1 MKKTDYN
8 GQYIGD
14 SAVSF
19 FDKLAKLESM
29 DNYKQD
35 RNPLYKGRYQIGVD
49 VLKDLK
55 LIDSSIKHWD
65 NVVFVGDFAKK
76 YKLTNKQSFFN
87 SPEAQDEIVMMS
99 IYKRWAYLKRYSDKM
114 CTQFNVPA
122 NAVHRRPKKNE
133 ALESN
138 VLKKL
143 KEKKAQGYKATD
155 FRGKTLKLSSSGIL
169 AGSHLAGQG
178 AVGNA
183 IRTNCTGEYGIPCD
197 GNNVPFYFYHEN
209 LSGHDLSV
217 IIGFKD
223 PCGISNVVLKND
235 SNKDKKQIDEK
246 AKVTSKEL
254 EKKSLETKVIP
265 NESKEIKIKEEAVYE
280 FSGQKYEEVA
290 DTEEYKKDREEQSKE
305 PKIVFVKADEAIIE
319 RLKEKFNNTKLYNQ
333 DYIKY
338 VETKTN
344 RKIFEENKKD
354 MEYILKVYDEKTK
367 DKITDSGNIINQV
380 NFDILRGREEVNKKI
395 RIEDLIYYIY
405 CNPIANKSKI
415 ESLEDVLSQY
425 SAKYVIYPEKKTI
438 NTVEKQKEYLVKNVE
453 NALETNQNNEVKVEK
468 NELPE
473 KYNKYLKGI
482 KDIDEVEIKIEK
494 VEIDK
499 IDQTSAFKLIKEIG
513 GSEEYKKAYEKDE
526 NGIYKYP
533 IIRRLL
539 DNIFIEFLKVQSGF
553 KAENE
558 IKFYDNH
565 KYRDSNI
572 VRNYILW
579 YIKNYKG
586 LIIPSKDPD
595 NMFNRLSRLGQN
607 TRVTTILKSWI
618 ESKSPIKV
626 ENVRRIEKNITNIYE
641 KYRDETDKVKDKE
654 IIHNLFKSQKDLRNY
669 AASIDA
675 MNIYSF
681 YIDFYN
687 IENIVTPDKTMY
699 VNDKCILKCTLGED
713 ISRIIASENGVTLEG
728 GAQLNIAD
736 KNIQPFKMCK
746 AIKYCKPEL
755 AALWEK
761 HTDVEVRG
769 KPALLDIATIKCV
782 YGGTISIDDAGQ
794 NKVGIAK
801 GEIDKNSESKKDVDC
816 TYKVMEKITE
826 QINKEFMQ
834 TQLKE
839 ECIKFA
845 KNVKEYGKLL
855 KEINLKEI
863 ADIKRGILSD
873 EMKKIPLEKINE
885 KVRNIEKLKVEM
897 SKEKEKEIREKIF
910 ATFNESYKRIK
921 NISNPDFDSKGIIKK
936 YGMAM
941 CDHANQNFYNSKIL
955 SIIVFGYLMKSA
967 NVKESEDEKSEIEKV
982 LNEKND
988 KIETV
993 ESDKNKVLEGYA
1005 VGEKTTAQV
1014 AVTEQSKIT
1023 MSEIETWI
1031 NVGGKLYA
1039 ELKKAPTT
1047 VDIVEEIKKN
1057 GKVLVKCPF
1066 SLVQWQQVH
1075 GNSMTGNVSMSNVDT
1090 KTNSESTS
1098 KVELNTI
1105 QDSKKNSGNV
1115 SGGGANIKETTAQR
1129 QKVENK
1135 GNNSQKA
1142 PVTQATKNDN
1152 KANASSNDGSKKQ
1165 EIPKA
1170 NNTTTITNC
1179 PNCNVESR
1187 APWMKIALEEYRK
1200 YKGIKETVNPLANK
1214 VREYHKIG
1222 SSLPEKGPETAWCA
1236 SFVNWVLKQA
1246 KVKNWGTASS
1256 QGPITDKQKRMKK
1269 IDTPVYGAIIM
1280 LTNYEKGTMQSIGQ
1294 GHVTFLYG
1302 ETEDG
1307 KYYIGLGGNQG
1318 DSITLGK
1325 FKKTGISYS
1334 AKTFDQ
1340 RFVALYLPSDY
1351 EIKESD
1357 KLTKKDIYPND
1368 IAKIDNTR

>member
-14 SAVSF
+14 SAVAF
-19 FDKLAKLESM
+19 FDKLARLESM
-29 DNYKQD
+29 DDYKQD
-35 RNPLYKGRYQIGVD
+35 RNSSFKGRYQIGVD
-49 VLKDLK
+49 VLKDLN

-65 NVVFVGDFAKK
+65 NVVFKGDFAKK

-99 IYKRWAYLKRYSDKM
+99 IYKRWAYLKRYSDKI
-114 CTQFNVPA
+114 CTQFSIPA
-122 NAVHRRPKKNE
+122 NALHRLPNKSE

-138 VLKKL
+138 VFKKL
-143 KEKKAQGYKATD
+143 KGKEAQGYKVTD
-155 FRGKTLKLSSSGIL
+155 FRGKTLKLSSSGVL

-197 GNNVPFYFYHEN
+197 GNNIPFYFYHEN
-209 LSGHDLSV
+209 LDGYDLSV

-223 PCGISNVVLKND
+223 PCFNNNVVLKND
-235 SNKDKKQIDEK
+235 TNKDKKQIDEK
-246 AKVTSKEL
+246 VKEA
-254 EKKSLETKVIP
+254 KKSEKT
-265 NESKEIKIKEEAVYE
+265 EIKEEAVYE

-290 DTEEYKKDREEQSKE
+290 DTEEYKKDREDQSKE
-305 PKIVFVKADEAIIE
+305 PKIVFVKSDEVILE
-319 RLKEKFNNTKLYNQ
+319 RLQEKFNDTKLYNQ

-344 RKIFEENKKD
+344 RKIFEENKED
-354 MEYILKVYDEKTK
+354 IEHILKSYDEKTK
-367 DKITDSGNIINQV
+367 NDKTSGNIVNQV
-380 NFDILRGREEVNKKI
+380 NFDILRGREEVDKKI
-395 RIEDLIYYIY
+395 RIDDLIYYIY
-405 CNPIANKSKI
+405 CNPIVNKSKI
-415 ESLEDVLSQY
+415 ETLEDVLSQY
-425 SAKYVIYPEKKTI
+425 SARYVIYPEKKTI
-438 NTVEKQKEYLVKNVE
+438 NSVEKQKEYLVKNVE
-453 NALETNQNNEVKVEK
+453 NALETNQNNKVKVEK

-482 KDIDEVEIKIEK
+482 KDIDEIKIKIEK

-499 IDQTSAFKLIKEIG
+499 VIQTSAFKLIKEIG
-513 GSEEYKKAYEKDE
+513 ESEEYKKAYEKDE

-539 DNIFIEFLKVQSGF
+539 DNIFIEFLKVQTGF

-595 NMFNRLSRLGQN
+595 NMFNRLNKLGN
-607 TRVTTILKSWI
+607 EGRVTTIFKSWV

-626 ENVRRIEKNITNIYE
+626 ENIRKIEKYIVEVYD
-641 KYRDETDKVKDKE
+641 KYRDESDKTKDRE
-654 IIHNLFKSQKDLRNY
+654 IIHSLFENQKSLRNY
-669 AASIDA
+669 VANIDA

-681 YIDFYN
+681 YIDFYD
-687 IENIVTPDKTMY
+687 IENVITPDKTMY
-699 VNDKCILKCTLGED
+699 VNDKCILKCTLGID

-769 KPALLDIATIKCV
+769 KPALLDIATIQCI

-801 GEIDKNSESKKDVDC
+801 DEIEKSGESKKDVDC
-816 TYKVMEKITE
+816 TYKVMEKISE
-826 QINKEFMQ
+826 QINNEFMQ

-885 KVRNIEKLKVEM
+885 KVRNIEKLKSEM
-897 SKEKEKEIREKIF
+897 SKEKEKEIREKIILSF
-910 ATFNESYKRIK
+910 KESYKRIK

-936 YGMAM
+936 YGIAM

-967 NVKESEDEKSEIEKV
+967 NLKESEEEKSEIEKV
-982 LNEKND
+982 LNEIND
-988 KIETV
+988 KNETV
-993 ESDKNKVLEGYA
+993 EADKNKVLEGYA
-1005 VGEKTTAQV
+1005 VGEKTIAQ
-1014 AVTEQSKIT
+1014 ATVTEQSKIA
-1023 MSEIETWI
+1023 MAEIETWI
-1031 NVGGKLYA
+1031 NIGGKLYA

-1075 GNSMTGNVSMSNVDT
+1075 GNSTTGNVSVHNVDN
-1090 KTNSESTS
+1090 KENSESTS
-1098 KVELNTI
+1098 KVELNAI
-1105 QDSKKNSGNV
+1105 QDSKNNSENV
-1115 SGGGANIKETTAQR
+1115 SSGGANIKETAAQG

-1135 GNNSQKA
+1135 GNNIQKA

-1170 NNTTTITNC
+1170 NSTTTITNC
-1179 PNCNVESR
+1179 PNCNVGER
-1187 APWMKIALEEYRK
+1187 APWMKIALEEYKK
-1200 YKGIKETVNPLANK
+1200 YKGIKETVNPLADR

-1222 SSLPEKGPETAWCA
+1222 SSLPKAGPGTAWCA

-1280 LTNYEKGTMQSIGQ
+1280 LTNYKKGTMQSIGQ

-1302 ETEDG
+1302 ETEDRQH
-1307 KYYIGLGGNQG
+1307 YIGLGGNQG

-1325 FKKTGISYS
+1325 FKKTGVSYS
-1334 AKTFDQ
+1334 SKSFDQ

-1357 KLTKKDIYPND
+1357 KLTGKDIYPND

>member
-14 SAVSF
+14 SAVAF
-19 FDKLAKLESM
+19 FDKLARLESM
-29 DNYKQD
+29 DDYKQD
-35 RNPLYKGRYQIGVD
+35 RNSLFKGRYQIGVD

-65 NVVFVGDFAKK
+65 NVVFKGDFAKK

-99 IYKRWAYLKRYSDKM
+99 IYKRWAYLKRYSDKI
-114 CTQFNVPA
+114 CTQFSIPA
-122 NAVHRRPKKNE
+122 NALHRLPNKSE

-138 VLKKL
+138 VFKKL
-143 KEKKAQGYKATD
+143 KAKKAQGYKVTD
-155 FRGKTLKLSSSGIL
+155 FRGKTLKLSSSGVL

-197 GNNVPFYFYHEN
+197 GNNIPFYFYHEN
-209 LSGHDLSV
+209 LDGYDLSV

-223 PCGISNVVLKND
+223 PCFNNNVVLKND
-235 SNKDKKQIDEK
+235 TNKDKKQIDEK
-246 AKVTSKEL
+246 VKEA
-254 EKKSLETKVIP
+254 KKSEKT
-265 NESKEIKIKEEAVYE
+265 EIKEEAVYK

-290 DTEEYKKDREEQSKE
+290 DTEEYKKDREDQSKE
-305 PKIVFVKADEAIIE
+305 PKIVFVKSDEVILE
-319 RLKEKFNNTKLYNQ
+319 RLQEKFNDTKLYNQ

-344 RKIFEENKKD
+344 RKIFEENKED
-354 MEYILKVYDEKTK
+354 IEHILKSYDEKTK
-367 DKITDSGNIINQV
+367 NSTNSGNIVNQV
-380 NFDILRGREEVNKKI
+380 NFDILRGREEVDKKI
-395 RIEDLIYYIY
+395 RIDDLIYYIY
-405 CNPIANKSKI
+405 CNPIINKSKI
-415 ESLEDVLSQY
+415 ETLEDVLSQY
-425 SAKYVIYPEKKTI
+425 SARYVIYPEKKTI
-438 NTVEKQKEYLVKNVE
+438 NSVEKQKEYLVKNVE
-453 NALETNQNNEVKVEK
+453 NALETNQNNKVKVEK

-482 KDIDEVEIKIEK
+482 KDIDEIKIKIEK

-499 IDQTSAFKLIKEIG
+499 IVQTSAFKLIKEIG

-539 DNIFIEFLKVQSGF
+539 DNIFIEFLKVQTGF

-595 NMFNRLSRLGQN
+595 NMFNRLNKLGN
-607 TRVTTILKSWI
+607 EGRVTTIFKSWV

-626 ENVRRIEKNITNIYE
+626 ENIRKIEKYIVEVYD
-641 KYRDETDKVKDKE
+641 KYRDESDKTKDRE
-654 IIHNLFKSQKDLRNY
+654 IIHSLFENQKSLRNY
-669 AASIDA
+669 VANIDA

-681 YIDFYN
+681 YIDFYD
-687 IENIVTPDKTMY
+687 IENVITPDKTMY
-699 VNDKCILKCTLGED
+699 VNDKCILKCTLGID

-769 KPALLDIATIKCV
+769 KPALLDIATIQCI

-801 GEIDKNSESKKDVDC
+801 DEIEKSGESKKDVDC

-826 QINKEFMQ
+826 QINNEFMQ
-834 TQLKE
+834 SQLKA
-839 ECIKFA
+839 ECVKFS

-885 KVRNIEKLKVEM
+885 KVRNIEKLKSEM
-897 SKEKEKEIREKIF
+897 SKEKEKEIREKIILSF
-910 ATFNESYKRIK
+910 KESYKRIK

-936 YGMAM
+936 YGIAM

-967 NVKESEDEKSEIEKV
+967 NLKESEEEKSEIEKV
-982 LNEKND
+982 LNEIND

-993 ESDKNKVLEGYA
+993 EADKNKVLEGYA
-1005 VGEKTTAQV
+1005 VGEKTITQAT
-1014 AVTEQSKIT
+1014 VTEQSKIA
-1023 MSEIETWI
+1023 MAEIETWI

-1039 ELKKAPTT
+1039 ELKKAPTM

-1075 GNSMTGNVSMSNVDT
+1075 GNSTTGNVSVNNVDN
-1090 KTNSESTS
+1090 KENSESTS
-1098 KVELNTI
+1098 KVELNAI
-1105 QDSKKNSGNV
+1105 QDSKNNSENV
-1115 SGGGANIKETTAQR
+1115 SSGGANIKETTVQG
-1129 QKVENK
+1129 QKMENK

-1142 PVTQATKNDN
+1142 PETQATKNDN
-1152 KANASSNDGSKKQ
+1152 KTNASSNDGSKKQ

-1170 NNTTTITNC
+1170 NSTTTITNC
-1179 PNCNVESR
+1179 PNCNVGER
-1187 APWMKIALEEYRK
+1187 APWMKIALEEYKK
-1200 YKGIKETVNPLANK
+1200 YKGIKETVNPLADR

-1222 SSLPEKGPETAWCA
+1222 SSLPKAGPGTAWCA

-1280 LTNYEKGTMQSIGQ
+1280 LTNYKKGTMQSIGQ

-1302 ETEDG
+1302 ETEDRQH
-1307 KYYIGLGGNQG
+1307 YIGLGGNQG

-1325 FKKTGISYS
+1325 FKKTGVSYS
-1334 AKTFDQ
+1334 SKSFDQ

-1357 KLTKKDIYPND
+1357 KLTGKDIYPND

>member
-14 SAVSF
+14 SAVAF
-19 FDKLAKLESM
+19 FDKLARLESM
-29 DNYKQD
+29 DDYKQD
-35 RNPLYKGRYQIGVD
+35 RNSLFKGRYQIGVD

-65 NVVFVGDFAKK
+65 NVVFKGDFAKK

-99 IYKRWAYLKRYSDKM
+99 IYKRWAYLKRYSDKI
-114 CTQFNVPA
+114 CTQFSIPA
-122 NAVHRRPKKNE
+122 NALHRLPNKSE

-138 VLKKL
+138 VFKKL
-143 KEKKAQGYKATD
+143 KGKEAQGYKVTD

-197 GNNVPFYFYHEN
+197 GNNIPFYFYHEN
-209 LSGHDLSV
+209 LDGYDLSV

-223 PCGISNVVLKND
+223 PCFNNNVVLKND
-235 SNKDKKQIDEK
+235 TNKDKKQIDEK
-246 AKVTSKEL
+246 VKEA
-254 EKKSLETKVIP
+254 KKSEKT
-265 NESKEIKIKEEAVYE
+265 EIKEEAVYE

-290 DTEEYKKDREEQSKE
+290 DTEEYKKDREDQSKE
-305 PKIVFVKADEAIIE
+305 PKIVFVKSDEVILE
-319 RLKEKFNNTKLYNQ
+319 RLKEKFNDIKLYNQ

-344 RKIFEENKKD
+344 RKIFEENKED
-354 MEYILKVYDEKTK
+354 IEHILKSYDEKTK
-367 DKITDSGNIINQV
+367 NDKISGNIVNQV
-380 NFDILRGREEVNKKI
+380 NFDILRGREEVDKKI
-395 RIEDLIYYIY
+395 RIDDLIYYIY
-405 CNPIANKSKI
+405 CNPIINKSKI
-415 ESLEDVLSQY
+415 ETLEDVLSQY
-425 SAKYVIYPEKKTI
+425 SARYVIYPEKKTI
-438 NTVEKQKEYLVKNVE
+438 NSVEKQKEYLVKNVE

-499 IDQTSAFKLIKEIG
+499 IVQTSAFKLIKEIG

-526 NGIYKYP
+526 YGIYKYP

-553 KAENE
+553 KNENE
-558 IKFYDNH
+558 KKYYDNH
-565 KYRDSNI
+565 KYKDSNI

-595 NMFNRLSRLGQN
+595 NMFNRLSKLGQD

-626 ENVRRIEKNITNIYE
+626 ENVRRIEKYITNIYE
-641 KYRDETDKVKDKE
+641 KYRDETDKAKDRE
-654 IIHNLFKSQKDLRNY
+654 IIHSLFENQKSLRNY
-669 AASIDA
+669 VANIDA

-681 YIDFYN
+681 YIDFYD
-687 IENIVTPDKTMY
+687 IENMITPDKTMY
-699 VNDKCILKCTLGED
+699 VNDKCILKCTLGID

-769 KPALLDIATIKCV
+769 KPALLDIATIQCI

-801 GEIDKNSESKKDVDC
+801 DEIEKSGESKKDVDC
-816 TYKVMEKITE
+816 NYRVMEKISE
-826 QINKEFMQ
+826 QINNEFMQ
-834 TQLKE
+834 SQLKA
-839 ECIKFA
+839 ECVKFS

-885 KVRNIEKLKVEM
+885 KVRNIEKLKSEM
-897 SKEKEKEIREKIF
+897 SKEKEKEIREKIILSF
-910 ATFNESYKRIK
+910 KESYKRIK

-936 YGMAM
+936 YGIAM

-967 NVKESEDEKSEIEKV
+967 NLKESEEEKSEIEKV
-982 LNEKND
+982 LNEIND
-988 KIETV
+988 KNETV
-993 ESDKNKVLEGYA
+993 EADKNKVLEGYA
-1005 VGEKTTAQV
+1005 VGEKTIAQ
-1014 AVTEQSKIT
+1014 ATVTEQSKIA
-1023 MSEIETWI
+1023 MAEIETWI
-1031 NVGGKLYA
+1031 NIGGKLYA

-1075 GNSMTGNVSMSNVDT
+1075 GNSTTGNVSVHNVDN
-1090 KTNSESTS
+1090 KENSESTS
-1098 KVELNTI
+1098 KVELNAI
-1105 QDSKKNSGNV
+1105 QDSKNNSENV
-1115 SGGGANIKETTAQR
+1115 SSGGANIKETAAQG

-1135 GNNSQKA
+1135 GNNIQKA

-1170 NNTTTITNC
+1170 NSTTTITNC
-1179 PNCNVESR
+1179 PNCNVGER
-1187 APWMKIALEEYRK
+1187 APWMKIALEEYKK
-1200 YKGIKETVNPLANK
+1200 YKGIKETVNPLADR

-1222 SSLPEKGPETAWCA
+1222 SSLPKAGPGTAWCA

-1280 LTNYEKGTMQSIGQ
+1280 LTNYKKGTMQSIGQ

-1302 ETEDG
+1302 ETEDRQH
-1307 KYYIGLGGNQG
+1307 YIGLGGNQG

-1325 FKKTGISYS
+1325 FKKTGVSYS
-1334 AKTFDQ
+1334 SKSFDQ

-1357 KLTKKDIYPND
+1357 KLTGKDIYPND

>member
-14 SAVSF
+14 SAVAF
-19 FDKLAKLESM
+19 FDKLARLESM
-29 DNYKQD
+29 DDYKQD
-35 RNPLYKGRYQIGVD
+35 RNSLFKGRYQIGVD

-65 NVVFVGDFAKK
+65 NVVFKGDFAKK

-99 IYKRWAYLKRYSDKM
+99 IYKRWAYLKRYSDKI
-114 CTQFNVPA
+114 CTQFSIPA
-122 NAVHRRPKKNE
+122 NALHRLPNKSE

-138 VLKKL
+138 VFKKL
-143 KEKKAQGYKATD
+143 KGKEAQGYKVTD

-197 GNNVPFYFYHEN
+197 GNNIPFYFYHEN
-209 LSGHDLSV
+209 LDGYDLSV
-217 IIGFKD
+217 ITGFKD
-223 PCGISNVVLKND
+223 PCFNNNVVLKND
-235 SNKDKKQIDEK
+235 TNKDKKQIDEK
-246 AKVTSKEL
+246 VKEA
-254 EKKSLETKVIP
+254 KKSEKT
-265 NESKEIKIKEEAVYE
+265 EIKEEAVYE

-305 PKIVFVKADEAIIE
+305 PKIVFVKSDEVILE
-319 RLKEKFNNTKLYNQ
+319 RLQEKFNDTKLYNQ

-344 RKIFEENKKD
+344 RKIFEENKED
-354 MEYILKVYDEKTK
+354 IEHILKSYDEKTK
-367 DKITDSGNIINQV
+367 NDKISGNIVNQV
-380 NFDILRGREEVNKKI
+380 NFDILRGREEVDKKI
-395 RIEDLIYYIY
+395 RVDDLIYYIY
-405 CNPIANKSKI
+405 CNPIINKSKI
-415 ESLEDVLSQY
+415 ETLEDVLSQY
-425 SAKYVIYPEKKTI
+425 SARYVIYPEKKTI
-438 NTVEKQKEYLVKNVE
+438 NSVEKQKEYLVKNVE
-453 NALETNQNNEVKVEK
+453 NTLETNQNNEVKVEK

-482 KDIDEVEIKIEK
+482 KDIDEIKIKIEK

-499 IDQTSAFKLIKEIG
+499 VIQTSAFKLIKEIG

-539 DNIFIEFLKVQSGF
+539 DNIFIEFLKVQTGF

-595 NMFNRLSRLGQN
+595 NMFNRLNKLGN
-607 TRVTTILKSWI
+607 EGRVTTIFKSWV

-626 ENVRRIEKNITNIYE
+626 ENIRKIEKFIVEEYD
-641 KYRDETDKVKDKE
+641 KYRDESDKTKDRE
-654 IIHNLFKSQKDLRNY
+654 IIHSLFENQKSLRNY
-669 AASIDA
+669 VANIDA

-681 YIDFYN
+681 YIDFYD
-687 IENIVTPDKTMY
+687 IENVITPDKTMY

-713 ISRIIASENGVTLEG
+713 ISKIIASENGVTLEG

-769 KPALLDIATIKCV
+769 KPALLDIATIQCI

-801 GEIDKNSESKKDVDC
+801 DEIEKSGESKKDVDC

-826 QINKEFMQ
+826 QINNEFMQ
-834 TQLKE
+834 SQLKA
-839 ECIKFA
+839 ECVKFS

-885 KVRNIEKLKVEM
+885 KVRNIEKLKSEM
-897 SKEKEKEIREKIF
+897 SKEKEKEIREKIILSF
-910 ATFNESYKRIK
+910 KESYKRIK

-936 YGMAM
+936 YGIAM

-967 NVKESEDEKSEIEKV
+967 NLKESEEEKSEIEKV
-982 LNEKND
+982 LNEIND
-988 KIETV
+988 KNETV
-993 ESDKNKVLEGYA
+993 EADKNKVLEGYA
-1005 VGEKTTAQV
+1005 VGEKTIAQ
-1014 AVTEQSKIT
+1014 ATVTEQSKIA
-1023 MSEIETWI
+1023 MAEIETWI
-1031 NVGGKLYA
+1031 NIGGKLYA

-1075 GNSMTGNVSMSNVDT
+1075 GNSTTGNVSVHNVDN

-1098 KVELNTI
+1098 KIELNAI
-1105 QDSKKNSGNV
+1105 QDSKNNSENV
-1115 SGGGANIKETTAQR
+1115 SSGGANIKETAAQG

-1135 GNNSQKA
+1135 GNNIQKA

-1170 NNTTTITNC
+1170 NSTTTITNC
-1179 PNCNVESR
+1179 PNCNVGER
-1187 APWMKIALEEYRK
+1187 APWMKIALEEYKK
-1200 YKGIKETVNPLANK
+1200 YKGIKETVNPLADR

-1222 SSLPEKGPETAWCA
+1222 SSLPKAGPGTAWCA

-1280 LTNYEKGTMQSIGQ
+1280 LTNYKKGTMQSIGQ

-1302 ETEDG
+1302 ETEDRQH
-1307 KYYIGLGGNQG
+1307 YIGLGGNQG

-1325 FKKTGISYS
+1325 FKKTGVSYS
-1334 AKTFDQ
+1334 SKSFDQ

-1357 KLTKKDIYPND
+1357 KLTGKDIYPND

>member
-14 SAVSF
+14 SAVAF
-19 FDKLAKLESM
+19 FDKLARLESM
-29 DNYKQD
+29 DDYKQD
-35 RNPLYKGRYQIGVD
+35 RNSSFKGRYQIGVD

-65 NVVFVGDFAKK
+65 NVIFKGDFAKK

-99 IYKRWAYLKRYSDKM
+99 IYKRWAYLKRYSDKI
-114 CTQFNVPA
+114 CTQFSIPA
-122 NAVHRRPKKNE
+122 NALHRLPNKSE

-138 VLKKL
+138 VFKKL
-143 KEKKAQGYKATD
+143 KGKEAQGYKVTD

-197 GNNVPFYFYHEN
+197 GNNIPFYFYHEN
-209 LSGHDLSV
+209 LDGYDLSV
-217 IIGFKD
+217 ITGFKD
-223 PCGISNVVLKND
+223 PCFNNNVVLKND
-235 SNKDKKQIDEK
+235 TNKDKKQIDEK
-246 AKVTSKEL
+246 VKEA
-254 EKKSLETKVIP
+254 KKSEKT
-265 NESKEIKIKEEAVYE
+265 EIKEEAVYE

-305 PKIVFVKADEAIIE
+305 PKIVFVKSDEVILE
-319 RLKEKFNNTKLYNQ
+319 RLQEKFNDTKLYNQ

-344 RKIFEENKKD
+344 RKIFEENKED
-354 MEYILKVYDEKTK
+354 IEHILKSYDEKTK
-367 DKITDSGNIINQV
+367 NDKISGNIVNQV
-380 NFDILRGREEVNKKI
+380 NFDILRGREEVDKKI
-395 RIEDLIYYIY
+395 RVDDLIYYIY
-405 CNPIANKSKI
+405 CNPIINKSKI
-415 ESLEDVLSQY
+415 ETLEDVLSQY
-425 SAKYVIYPEKKTI
+425 SARYVIYPEKKTI
-438 NTVEKQKEYLVKNVE
+438 NSVEKQKEYLVKNVE
-453 NALETNQNNEVKVEK
+453 NTLETNQNNEVKVEK

-482 KDIDEVEIKIEK
+482 KDIDEIKIKIEK

-499 IDQTSAFKLIKEIG
+499 VIQTSAFKLIKEIG

-539 DNIFIEFLKVQSGF
+539 DNIFIEFLKVQTGF

-595 NMFNRLSRLGQN
+595 NMFNRLNKLGN
-607 TRVTTILKSWI
+607 EGRVTTIFKSWV

-626 ENVRRIEKNITNIYE
+626 ENIRKIEKFIVEEYD
-641 KYRDETDKVKDKE
+641 KYRDESDKTKDRE
-654 IIHNLFKSQKDLRNY
+654 IIHSLFENQKSLRNY
-669 AASIDA
+669 VANIDA

-681 YIDFYN
+681 YIDFYD
-687 IENIVTPDKTMY
+687 IENVITPDKTMY

-713 ISRIIASENGVTLEG
+713 ISKIIASENGVTLEG

-769 KPALLDIATIKCV
+769 KPALLDIATIQCI

-801 GEIDKNSESKKDVDC
+801 DEIEKSGESKKDVDC

-826 QINKEFMQ
+826 QINNEFMQ
-834 TQLKE
+834 SQLKA
-839 ECIKFA
+839 ECVKFS

-885 KVRNIEKLKVEM
+885 KVRNIEKLKSEM
-897 SKEKEKEIREKIF
+897 SKEKEKEIREKIILSF
-910 ATFNESYKRIK
+910 KESYKRIK

-936 YGMAM
+936 YGIAM

-967 NVKESEDEKSEIEKV
+967 NLKESEEEKSEIEKV
-982 LNEKND
+982 LNEIND
-988 KIETV
+988 KNETV
-993 ESDKNKVLEGYA
+993 EADKNKVLEGYA
-1005 VGEKTTAQV
+1005 VGEKTIAQ
-1014 AVTEQSKIT
+1014 ATVTEQSKIT
-1023 MSEIETWI
+1023 MAEIETWL

-1039 ELKKAPTT
+1039 ELKKAPTM

-1075 GNSMTGNVSMSNVDT
+1075 GNSMTGNVSMSNVDN

-1098 KVELNTI
+1098 KVELNAI
-1105 QDSKKNSGNV
+1105 QDSKNNSGNV
-1115 SGGGANIKETTAQR
+1115 SSEGANIKETTVQG
-1129 QKVENK
+1129 QKAENK

-1142 PVTQATKNDN
+1142 PVIQATKNDN
-1152 KANASSNDGSKKQ
+1152 KTNVSSNDGSKKQ

-1170 NNTTTITNC
+1170 NSTTTITNC
-1179 PNCNVESR
+1179 PNCNVGER
-1187 APWMKIALEEYRK
+1187 APWMKIALEEYNK
-1200 YKGIKETVNPLANK
+1200 YKGMKENQNPLADK

-1222 SSLPEKGPETAWCA
+1222 SSLPKAGPETSWCA

-1246 KVKNWGTASS
+1246 KVKNWGTAAAQGVESS
-1256 QGPITDKQKRMKK
+1256 SNMVKTDKL
-1269 IDTPVYGAIIM
+1269 VYGAII
-1280 LTNYEKGTMQSIGQ
+1280 LLKNHNKATGVATWS
-1294 GHVTFLYG
+1294 GHVTFLVG
-1302 ETEDG
+1302 TDKNG
-1307 KYYIGLGGNQG
+1307 DYIGLGGNQG
-1318 DSITLGK
+1318 DQLKKSTYRRSGSSSPFTVGGVQVVQK
-1325 FKKTGISYS
+1325 FSG
-1334 AKTFDQ
+1334 F
-1340 RFVALYLPSDY
+1340 YLPRDY
-1351 EIKESD
+1351 VVKESD
-1357 KLTKKDIYPND
+1357 YLTEKDIYT
-1368 IAKIDNTR
+1368 NTSLVKESTR

>member
-29 DNYKQD
+29 DDYKQD

-65 NVVFVGDFAKK
+65 NVVFIGDFAKK

-169 AGSHLAGQG
+169 AGAHLAGQG

-197 GNNVPFYFYHEN
+197 GNNIPFYFYHEN
-209 LSGHDLSV
+209 LDGYDLSV

-223 PCGISNVVLKND
+223 PCFNNNVVLKND
-235 SNKDKKQIDEK
+235 TNKDKKQIDEK
-246 AKVTSKEL
+246 VKEAKKN
-254 EKKSLETKVIP
+254 EKT
-265 NESKEIKIKEEAVYE
+265 EIKEKAVYE

-290 DTEEYKKDREEQSKE
+290 DTEQYKKDREEQSKE
-305 PKIVFVKADEAIIE
+305 PKIVFVKSDEVILE
-319 RLKEKFNNTKLYNQ
+319 RLQEKFNDTKLYNQ

-338 VETKTN
+338 VETKIN
-344 RKIFEENKKD
+344 RKIFEENKED
-354 MEYILKVYDEKTK
+354 IEHILKSYDEKTK
-367 DKITDSGNIINQV
+367 NSTNSGNIVNQV
-380 NFDILRGREEVNKKI
+380 NFDILRGREEVDKKI

-405 CNPIANKSKI
+405 CNPIMNKSKI
-415 ESLEDVLSQY
+415 ETLEDVLSQY

-438 NTVEKQKEYLVKNVE
+438 NSVEKQKEYLVKNVE

-482 KDIDEVEIKIEK
+482 KDIDEIKIKIEK
-494 VEIDK
+494 VEINK
-499 IDQTSAFKLIKEIG
+499 VIQTSAFKLIKEIG

-539 DNIFIEFLKVQSGF
+539 DNIFIEFLKVQTGF
-553 KAENE
+553 KVENE

-626 ENVRRIEKNITNIYE
+626 ENVRRIEKYITNIYE

-669 AASIDA
+669 VANIDA

-681 YIDFYN
+681 YIDFYT
-687 IENIVTPDKTMY
+687 IENTITPDKTMY
-699 VNDKCILKCTLGED
+699 VNDKCILRCTLGMD
-713 ISRIIASENGVTLEG
+713 ISKIIASENGVTLEG

-801 GEIDKNSESKKDVDC
+801 GEIDKNGESKKDVDC
-816 TYKVMEKITE
+816 TYKVMEKIIE
-826 QINKEFMQ
+826 QINNEFMQ

-845 KNVKEYGKLL
+845 KKVKEYGNLL

-897 SKEKEKEIREKIF
+897 SKDKEKELREKIILSF
-910 ATFNESYKRIK
+910 KESYKRIK

-955 SIIVFGYLMKSA
+955 SIIVLGYLMKSA
-967 NVKESEDEKSEIEKV
+967 NLKESEEEKSEIEKV
-982 LNEKND
+982 LNEIND

-993 ESDKNKVLEGYA
+993 EDDKNKVLEGYA
-1005 VGEKTTAQV
+1005 VGEKTIAQATV
-1014 AVTEQSKIT
+1014 IEQSKIT
-1023 MSEIETWI
+1023 MAEIETWL
-1031 NVGGKLYA
+1031 NVGGKLYT
-1039 ELKKAPTT
+1039 ELKKAPTML
-1047 VDIVEEIKKN
+1047 DIVEEIKKN

-1075 GNSMTGNVSMSNVDT
+1075 GNSMTGNASVNN
-1090 KTNSESTS
+1090 KINSESTS

-1105 QDSKKNSGNV
+1105 QESKNNSGNV
-1115 SGGGANIKETTAQR
+1115 SSGGANIKEITAQG

-1142 PVTQATKNDN
+1142 PVTQAIKNDN
-1152 KANASSNDGSKKQ
+1152 KANASSNEGSKKQ

-1170 NNTTTITNC
+1170 NSTTTVTNC
-1179 PNCNVESR
+1179 PNCSVEGR
-1187 APWMKIALEEYRK
+1187 APWMKIALEEYNK
-1200 YKGIKETVNPLANK
+1200 YKGFKENQNPLADR

-1222 SSLPEKGPETAWCA
+1222 SSLPQKGPETSWCA
-1236 SFVNWVLKQA
+1236 SFINWVLKQA
-1246 KVKNWGTASS
+1246 KVKNWGTAAAQGVASS
-1256 QGPITDKQKRMKK
+1256 SNMVKTDKL
-1269 IDTPVYGAIIM
+1269 VYGAII
-1280 LTNYEKGTMQSIGQ
+1280 LLKNYNKATGVATWS
-1294 GHVTFLYG
+1294 GHVTFLVG
-1302 ETEDG
+1302 IDKNG
-1307 KYYIGLGGNQG
+1307 DYIGLGGNQG
-1318 DSITLGK
+1318 DQLKKSTYRRSGPSSSFTVGGVQVVQK
-1325 FKKTGISYS
+1325 FSG
-1334 AKTFDQ
+1334 F
-1340 RFVALYLPSDY
+1340 YLPKDY
-1351 EIKESD
+1351 VLKESD
-1357 KLTKKDIYPND
+1357 YLTEKDIYTN
-1368 IAKIDNTR
+1368 ISLVRESTR

>member
-29 DNYKQD
+29 DDYKQD
-35 RNPLYKGRYQIGVD
+35 KNPLYKGRYQIGVD

-65 NVVFVGDFAKK
+65 NVVFKGDFAKK

-87 SPEAQDEIVMMS
+87 SPEAQDEIVMLS
-99 IYKRWAYLKRYSDKM
+99 IYKRWAYLKKYSDKI
-114 CTQFNVPA
+114 CTQFSIPL
-122 NAVHRRPKKNE
+122 NALHRRPKKNE

-155 FRGKTLKLSSSGIL
+155 FRGKTLKLSSSGVL

-183 IRTNCTGEYGIPCD
+183 IRTNCMGEYGIPCD
-197 GNNVPFYFYHEN
+197 GNNIPFYFYHEN
-209 LSGHDLSV
+209 LDGYDLSV

-223 PCGISNVVLKND
+223 PCFNNNVVLKND
-235 SNKDKKQIDEK
+235 TNKDKKQIDEK
-246 AKVTSKEL
+246 VKEA
-254 EKKSLETKVIP
+254 KKSEKI
-265 NESKEIKIKEEAVYE
+265 EIKEEAVYE

-290 DTEEYKKDREEQSKE
+290 DTEQYKKDREELTQD

-319 RLKEKFNNTKLYNQ
+319 RLKEKFNDTKLYNQ

-338 VETKTN
+338 VETKTK
-344 RKIFEENKKD
+344 RKILEENKKD
-354 MEYILKVYDEKTK
+354 IEYILKVYDEKTK

-380 NFDILRGREEVNKKI
+380 HFDILRGREEVDKKI

-415 ESLEDVLSQY
+415 ESLEEVLEQF
-425 SAKYVIYPEKKTI
+425 SAKYVVYPDKKI
-438 NTVEKQKEYLVKNVE
+438 VNTEEKQKEYLVKNVG
-453 NALETNQNNEVKVEK
+453 NVLETNQNNEVKVEK

-499 IDQTSAFKLIKEIG
+499 IAQTSAFKLIKEIG

-526 NGIYKYP
+526 YGIYKYP

-553 KAENE
+553 KNENE
-558 IKFYDNH
+558 KKYYDNH
-565 KYRDSNI
+565 KYKDSNI

-595 NMFNRLSRLGQN
+595 NMFNRLSKLGQD

-626 ENVRRIEKNITNIYE
+626 ENVRRIEKYITNIYE
-641 KYRDETDKVKDKE
+641 KYRDETDKAKDKE

-669 AASIDA
+669 AANIDA

-681 YIDFYN
+681 YIDFYT
-687 IENIVTPDKTMY
+687 IENTITPDKTMY
-699 VNDKCILKCTLGED
+699 VNDKCILRCTLGMD
-713 ISRIIASENGVTLEG
+713 ISKIIASENGVTLEG

-761 HTDVEVRG
+761 HTDVQVRG
-769 KPALLDIATIKCV
+769 KPALLDIATIKCLH
-782 YGGTISIDDAGQ
+782 GGIISIDDAGQ
-794 NKVGIAK
+794 DKVGIAK
-801 GEIDKNSESKKDVDC
+801 SEIDKNGESKKDVDC
-816 TYKVMEKITE
+816 TYKVMEKISE

-863 ADIKRGILSD
+863 EDIKSGILSD
-873 EMKKIPLEKINE
+873 EMKKIPPEKINE
-885 KVRNIEKLKVEM
+885 KVRNIEKLKSEM
-897 SKEKEKEIREKIF
+897 SKEKEKEIRGKIF
-910 ATFNESYKRIK
+910 VTFNESYKRIK

-941 CDHANQNFYNSKIL
+941 CDHVNQNFYNSKIL
-955 SIIVFGYLMKSA
+955 SIIVLGYLMKSA
-967 NVKESEDEKSEIEKV
+967 NLKESEEEKSEIEKV
-982 LNEKND
+982 LNEIND

-993 ESDKNKVLEGYA
+993 EADKNKVLEGYV
-1005 VGEKTTAQV
+1005 VGEKTIAQ
-1014 AVTEQSKIT
+1014 ATVTEQSKIT
-1023 MSEIETWI
+1023 MAEIETWI
-1031 NVGGKLYA
+1031 NIGGKLYA
-1039 ELKKAPTT
+1039 ELKKAPTM

-1075 GNSMTGNVSMSNVDT
+1075 GNSMTGNVSVNN
-1090 KTNSESTS
+1090 KINSESTS
-1098 KVELNTI
+1098 KVELNAI
-1105 QDSKKNSGNV
+1105 QDSKNNSGNV
-1115 SGGGANIKETTAQR
+1115 SSEGANIKETTVQG

-1152 KANASSNDGSKKQ
+1152 KVNVSSNDGSKKQ
-1165 EIPKA
+1165 EIPSA
-1170 NNTTTITNC
+1170 NSTTIVTNC
-1179 PNCNVESR
+1179 PNCSVEGR

-1200 YKGIKETVNPLANK
+1200 YKGIKETVNPLADR

-1222 SSLPEKGPETAWCA
+1222 SSSPKFGPDKPWCA

-1256 QGPITDKQKRMKK
+1256 QGPITDKQKSMKK
-1269 IDTPVYGAIIM
+1269 IDIPVYGAIIM
-1280 LTNYEKGTMQSIGQ
+1280 LTNYQKGTMQSIGQ

-1307 KYYIGLGGNQG
+1307 KHYIGLGGNQG

-1334 AKTFDQ
+1334 SKKFDQ

-1351 EIKESD
+1351 VIKESD

-1368 IAKIDNTR
+1368 MSKIDKTR